1 VLTHKRPP
9 KVNLDGSGRPVS
21 FKELINIK
29 EFREWQP
36 PRDGTPDRHR
46 KPVGGIPGGGPG
58 DGPDPNPNHVYTC
71 AELGLKW
78 NWHRDTI
85 FEFFKDYPGV
95 IKMDRLKTR
104 RQRKQSAAD
113 RRPVETY
120 VTLRIPGTVAA
131 RFWRQ
136 YANK

>member
-1 VLTHKRPP
+1 VLVHKRPAETIL
-9 KVNLDGSGRPVS
+9 LDGRGRPVS
-21 FKELINIK
+21 FEELIHIK
-29 EFREWQP
+29 EFREWEP
-36 PRDGTPDRHR
+36 PKRKPERHR
-46 KPVGGIPGGGPG
+46 KAANGTPGGGPG

-71 AELGLKW
+71 AELGSKW

-85 FEFFKDYPGV
+85 FEFFKEYPGV

-104 RQRKQSAAD
+104 RQRKQVGQ
-113 RRPVETY
+113 RRPTESY